1 MEGYPETG
9 EFVIV
14 TVKKLMPYGA
24 FCSLDE
30 YDSLEA
36 FLHIS
41 EVSSGW
47 VKNIRE
53 YVKEGQKTVAVI
65 SNVDVQ
71 KRQIDLSLK
80 RVSESDKKRKLESFQ
95 MEKRAEKWFER
106 AALKLKKNPKD
117 SLKEI
122 GEPLVKEYGDLY
134 TAFDSIR
141 QGDAKAQIPPAWL
154 QAIKEIAETE
164 IKQKSVKMRA
174 SLKLQSNDSDG
185 VEKVKSALKN
195 VGKAGKGV
203 SVHYLGAP
211 NYFIDIEAANYKDA
225 EKTLSKIE
233 AQMAKEKGVE
243 FSMEK
248 QKE

>member
-14 TVKKLMPYGA
+14 TVKKIMPYGA
-24 FCSLDE
+24 FCGLDE
-30 YDSLEA
+30 YGGLEA

-65 SNVDVQ
+65 SNVDLS

-106 AALKLKKNPKD
+106 AALKLKKNPRD
-117 SLKEI
+117 SYREI
-122 GEPLVKEYGDLY
+122 GELLVKEYGDLY

-141 QGDAKAQIPPAWL
+141 QGDAKAKISPAWL
-154 QAIKEIAETE
+154 QAIKEIAEAE

-174 SLKLQSNDSDG
+174 SLKLQSNARNG
-185 VEKVKSALKN
+185 VELVKAALAD
-195 VGKAGKGV
+195 VSKAGKGV
-203 SVHYLGAP
+203 GVHYLGAP
-211 NYFIDIEAANYKDA
+211 NYYVDITADNYKDA

-233 AQMAKEKGVE
+233 AQLGREKGVE
-243 FSMEK
+243 FELQK